1 MRLCEHSKF
10 YSILI
15 FVLNLKG
22 EIKMILWISIAIT
35 IISFILLAVSCNKYG
50 DFWDFMNCIS
60 LVFLI
65 ALSLV
70 SVCLGAVSVV
80 AKAGADAYLASMQ
93 EKRIA
98 LVYQLENDIYDND
111 NDLGKKELYSE
122 ITEYNCDIAEGKIKQ
137 DNILVYNLY
146 PDVYDELEFIEFP
159 EKIEED

>member
-1 MRLCEHSKF
+1 
-10 YSILI
+10 
-15 FVLNLKG
+15 
-22 EIKMILWISIAIT
+22 MILWISIAMT
-35 IISFILLAVSCNKYG
+35 IISFILLAVSWNKFG

-70 SVCLGAVSVV
+70 SVCLGAASAV

-93 EKRIA
+93 EKRSA

-122 ITEYNCDIAEGKIKQ
+122 ITEYNCDVAEGKIKQ
-137 DNILVYNLY
+137 DNIWVYNLY
-146 PDVYDELEFIEFP
+146 CNVYDELELIEFP
-159 EKIEED
+159 EQTKED